1 MGAPSAIEVLMRGAI
16 PKTVGVLEEGGFVI
30 APPIVTNPSPKVDH
44 CHRAGI
50 PVPHPFVPNPST
62 PLKEANA
69 LWAHP
74 KASGP
79 SLGQCGELLRRVGVP
94 PDPDGGSTLG
104 DPEGDPPAHTT
115 NGPPP

>member
-1 MGAPSAIEVLMRGAI
+1 MGTPAAVLVLVRGAV
-16 PKTVGVLEEGGFVI
+16 PKAMGVLEEGGFVI

-44 CHRAGI
+44 CHSAGI
-50 PVPHPFVPNPST
+50 PVPHPPVPDPPATLEETQS
-62 PLKEANA
+62 

-79 SLGQCGELLRRVGVP
+79 SLGQFCELFRRVGVP

-104 DPEGDPPAHTT
+104 DPEGDPPANTT
-115 NGPPP
+115 ESPPP